1 MRLPSAIKYLLRRP
15 PRWRTSPRR
24 LTRGSG
30 PLPIDIVSIENQVAD
45 RVAIRE
51 NKLTLVER
59 LADDLAHEIKNPLHS
74 MVINLEVLRRRLT
87 RLNDGAGD
95 DLLRYAGILDME
107 LERINRR
114 IDLLLRVVRPN
125 RESDEPASLGDILE
139 ELKELLTLECE
150 QHGVG
155 LDTCFPLPQS
165 RVRLPRASARQVILG
180 LVLKTLDSMD
190 AGGTLFL
197 AIDGEGESVRV
208 GIAATG
214 PDGAPLPPP
223 DAGEPEAGLAVAR
236 ALAESLGGGVE
247 VQGVVNT
254 DFGILPEATA
264 RFVLSIPAG
273 ARWGSP

>member
-1 MRLPSAIKYLLRRP
+1 M
-15 PRWRTSPRR
+15 
-24 LTRGSG
+24 
-30 PLPIDIVSIENQVAD
+30 SIENQVAD

-74 MVINLEVLRRRLT
+74 MVINLEVLRRRLS

-125 RESDEPASLGDILE
+125 RESDEPAALGEILD
-139 ELKELLTLECE
+139 ELKELLALECE

-155 LDTCFPLPQS
+155 LDTCFPLPES
-165 RVRLPRASARQVILG
+165 RVRLRRASARQVILD

-190 AGGTLFL
+190 GGGTLFL
-197 AIDGEGESVRV
+197 AVQGDGASVRV

-223 DAGEPEAGLAVAR
+223 DAAEGETGLAVAR
-236 ALAESLGGGVE
+236 ALAEGLGGGVD

-254 DFGILPEATA
+254 DFEILPDAAA
-264 RFVLSIPAG
+264 RFVLSVPAS
-273 ARWGSP
+273 A